1 MGYILTPGVNGVN
14 GVKEEGRGM
23 EGIWGKSPARG
34 KRAATPE
41 AGRYPPPAKGGAA
54 HAPVPGPSPKPGAG
68 CLVPHARCRTP

>member
-34 KRAATPE
+34 KRAATPGDSDKVPVTE
-41 AGRYPPPAKGGAA
+41 KAFFTDENDSAGE
-54 HAPVPGPSPKPGAG
+54 
-68 CLVPHARCRTP
+68 L